1 MPFCNPCTFL
11 ICHPVQPCTSL
22 ICHSVHPCTSFICH
36 PVHPCPSLIYNTV
49 HPGTLSC
56 TCVCPYVVH
65 VVFLYNFHT
74 PLHMLTAA
82 VIKYLLILNSFP
94 KSPLYFTH
102 MVNIST
108 QWKRYMKRNGGL
120 EWTCLASFIGH
131 TRAVCQVS
139 SVYLLLLLLYIQYY
153 VSCQR
158 LQCVGLC
165 LLFSC
170 SSHQSKVITPSVQYT
185 YIITQL
191 TEYSAV
197 LCGMYTH
204 HWVFPHCD
212 RHCAPFSCLSC

>member
-1 MPFCNPCTFL
+1 MPSCTTMYLSYMPFCTSMYLFHMPS
-11 ICHPVQPCTSL
+11 CTSL
-22 ICHSVHPCTSFICH
+22 SLAHIQYCTSRYIVLYMC
-36 PVHPCPSLIYNTV
+36 VSLC
-49 HPGTLSC
+49 C
-56 TCVCPYVVH
+56 TCVV
-65 VVFLYNFHT
+65 
-74 PLHMLTAA
+74 
-82 VIKYLLILNSFP
+82 LILLPYATPHADSCSHKVFADSEQLSKVPPILHPYGKYKYTMEALYEKKWWAWMNMP
-94 KSPLYFTH
+94 GIIYRTHTCCMTGPLC
-102 MVNIST
+102 V
-108 QWKRYMKRNGGL
+108 
-120 EWTCLASFIGH
+120 
-131 TRAVCQVS
+131 
-139 SVYLLLLLLYIQYY
+139 LLLLLLYIQYY